1 MSLLSAHNLLLAFS
15 AFSLLLLIRLIV
27 ALFQNHAQLRD
38 FKGPSLAAYTR
49 FWIFKEEVAGRLP
62 HSQRAA
68 LKQYG
73 SPCRIGP
80 NLLVTDDADLIRHM
94 NAPGSR
100 WTRSSWYEAMKM
112 DPRQDNVF
120 STRDEKLHA
129 ELKAKEY
136 GGYNSP
142 SIEPLIDSLTS
153 QLLTLI
159 TTHHPSQPFDLSST
173 IRYYV
178 LDVLSTVAFAGPF
191 GFMAQNR
198 DLWSYQKTSNA
209 FMLLLGLSANHTFFR
224 SLLSHPFM
232 QYLAAPKLTDTTG
245 LGPALKFAREAVAT
259 RFGPDAEK
267 EKEKKDLLGH
277 FVAKGLSQLQ
287 CEVEAFL
294 QIAAGSDSTTTV
306 LRSTLFLLASNP
318 PAYARLRA
326 EVDAADTSR
335 PVIKY
340 TESLRLPYL
349 QACIWEG
356 CRLYPPLFGLKSK
369 TSPPDG
375 ETIKGVYYPPGTEV
389 AICDD
394 AVMRNPDVFG
404 ERVDVFE
411 PERFLVE
418 DEEVRARRL
427 RTVEVVFGSGRFL
440 CLGRGIAMMEIN
452 KAIFEIFKTF
462 DLVVADPMRGIDM
475 VRHNVHVQSEMNVVA
490 YPRGR

>member
-15 AFSLLLLIRLIV
+15 GLLLLRLIV
-27 ALFQNHAQLRD
+27 AFFQNHAQLRD
-38 FKGPSLAAYTR
+38 FKGPRLAAYTR

-68 LKQYG
+68 LKKYG

-100 WTRSSWYEAMKM
+100 WTRSSWYEAMRM

-142 SIEPLIDSLTS
+142 SIEPLIDSLTL
-153 QLLTLI
+153 QLLSLI
-159 TTHHPSQPFDLSST
+159 STSHPSQPFDLSST
-173 IRYYV
+173 IRFYV

-191 GFMAQNR
+191 GFMAQNA
-198 DLWSYQKTSNA
+198 DLWDYQKTSNS

-224 SLLSHPFM
+224 SLLSHPWM

-245 LGPALKFAREAVAT
+245 LGPALKFARDAVAT
-259 RFGPDAEK
+259 RFEPTAEK
-267 EKEKKDLLGH
+267 EKEQKRDLLGH
-277 FVAKGLSQLQ
+277 FVAKGLSQTQ

-306 LRSTLFLLASNP
+306 LRSTLFLLASHP
-318 PAYARLRA
+318 VAYSKLRA
-326 EVDAADTSR
+326 AVDAAVTSR

-340 TESLRLPYL
+340 TEALRLPYL

-356 CRLYPPLFGLKSK
+356 ARLYPPLFGLKSK

-375 ETIKGVYYPPGTEV
+375 ETIQGVYYPPGTEV

-394 AVMRNPDVFG
+394 GVMRNEEVFG

-418 DEEVRARRL
+418 DEEVRGRRW

-440 CLGRGIAMMEIN
+440 CLGRGIAMMEMN
-452 KAIFEIFKTF
+452 KAIFEIFKSF
-462 DLVVADPMRGIDM
+462 DLVPADPMRGIDM

-490 YPRGR
+490 YPRSR